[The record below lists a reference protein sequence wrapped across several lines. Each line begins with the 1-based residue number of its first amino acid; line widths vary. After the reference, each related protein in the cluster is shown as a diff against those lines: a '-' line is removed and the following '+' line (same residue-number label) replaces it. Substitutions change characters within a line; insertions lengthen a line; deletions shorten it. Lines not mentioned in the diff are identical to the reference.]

1 MMDQKQLENEAYF
14 NCLGRLITNGKICA
28 HYIKPRIA
36 MAKAKRRRLFTSKW
50 YLNVRKKLVKCYI
63 CSIALNGVKLGH
75 FREVIINTLKAL

>member
-1 MMDQKQLENEAYF
+1 
-14 NCLGRLITNGKICA
+14 
-28 HYIKPRIA
+28 